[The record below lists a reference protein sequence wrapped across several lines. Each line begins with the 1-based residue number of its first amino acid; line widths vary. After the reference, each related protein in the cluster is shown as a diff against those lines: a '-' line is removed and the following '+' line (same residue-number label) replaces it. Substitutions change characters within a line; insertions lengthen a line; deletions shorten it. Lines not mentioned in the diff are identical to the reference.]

1 MRAGIIPERL
11 RTLGVLLGL
20 ALGIHG
26 SLAQEGRV
34 VMTAE
39 EFRQHK
45 RAGTMPTRP
54 IVRPVANAREPIEP
68 RIQPPGQLKGG
79 GGSSGCDCWIEP
91 DASYTQI
98 TSWPLGPLP
107 FDDQSFGPIT
117 LPFTFNLYNDLY
129 TSCYINING
138 NLTFDTDNSIF
149 NAVGFPNPDDRMV
162 APFWADVD
170 LNGFGPP
177 GQNEVWY
184 KVTSTALYVNWVNV
198 GYFNANTDLLNSFQ
212 LILTDGTDPVIGVGK
227 NVSFCYRDMQW
238 TTGDASGGSGGFGG
252 TPAVVGAN
260 RGNGVD
266 YIQFG
271 TFDQPGNAYDGPFGN
286 PDGVDWLDNKN
297 FTFTTAVSTQNI
309 PPIAS
314 SQFLCD
320 TIVVCA
326 GEQVN
331 VEMSFI
337 APEQN
342 QTVNAS
348 STAPSLS
355 NYAETGNTSGGIT
368 AVITSQFTPLPSEV
382 GFHTIDYSATDNGV
396 PPLTTQ
402 VSIVVEVV
410 PSPGAPPVITGPAE
424 ACPGDLVTLTAS
436 SDFDSYLW
444 SNGGVDPTVQVGPGT
459 YTVEGLL
466 GSCAL
471 ISDPFV
477 VNALEAPDPVISG
490 TLFNCGGAP
499 STLGTTEPY
508 TSYFWSTGS
517 TDPTIT
523 VGTGSYT
530 VTVTGANGC
539 VGTSAPVN
547 VLSAPDPTAAF
558 TVSPPSPSMPGSIV
572 QFTDAS
578 SGNGS
583 VLVDWSWDFG
593 DGNVGSG
600 QVVDHGFGQPG
611 FYTVVLTVTTAEGC
625 TDTVALTY
633 VVNAAEVYAPN
644 VFSPNGDNVNDELVF
659 TNLEFHPGSRLIVYS
674 RWGNV
679 VYESSS
685 YQNNWKAADVSDG
698 TYFYEL
704 RLRDGRVFTGH
715 VTILR

>member
-1 MRAGIIPERL
+1 M
-11 RTLGVLLGL
+11 
-20 ALGIHG
+20 AL
-26 SLAQEGRV
+26 
-34 VMTAE
+34 
-39 EFRQHK
+39 
-45 RAGTMPTRP
+45 
-54 IVRPVANAREPIEP
+54 
-68 RIQPPGQLKGG
+68 
-79 GGSSGCDCWIEP
+79 
-91 DASYTQI
+91 
-98 TSWPLGPLP
+98 
-107 FDDQSFGPIT
+107 
-117 LPFTFNLYNDLY
+117 
-129 TSCYINING
+129 
-138 NLTFDTDNSIF
+138 
-149 NAVGFPNPDDRMV
+149 
-162 APFWADVD
+162 
-170 LNGFGPP
+170 
-177 GQNEVWY
+177 
-184 KVTSTALYVNWVNV
+184 
-198 GYFNANTDLLNSFQ
+198 
-212 LILTDGTDPVIGVGK
+212 
-227 NVSFCYRDMQW
+227 
-238 TTGDASGGSGGFGG
+238 
-252 TPAVVGAN
+252 
-260 RGNGVD
+260 
-266 YIQFG
+266 
-271 TFDQPGNAYDGPFGN
+271 
-286 PDGVDWLDNKN
+286 
-297 FTFTTAVSTQNI
+297 
-309 PPIAS
+309 
-314 SQFLCD
+314 
-320 TIVVCA
+320 
-326 GEQVN
+326 
-331 VEMSFI
+331 
-337 APEQN
+337 
-342 QTVNAS
+342 
-348 STAPSLS
+348 
-355 NYAETGNTSGGIT
+355 
-368 AVITSQFTPLPSEV
+368 
-382 GFHTIDYSATDNGV
+382 
-396 PPLTTQ
+396 
-402 VSIVVEVV
+402 
-410 PSPGAPPVITGPAE
+410 
-424 ACPGDLVTLTAS
+424 
-436 SDFDSYLW
+436 
-444 SNGGVDPTVQVGPGT
+444 T
-459 YTVEGLL
+459 Y
-466 GSCAL
+466 
-471 ISDPFV
+471 V

-508 TSYFWSTGS
+508 ASYFWSTGS

-539 VGTSAPVN
+539 VGTSAPVD